1 MELLEASD
9 SYFQRVMPTNSGK
22 TQTSEHLLRRN
33 MPSLKESKDRYQGI
47 FIAAPVPMKDDY
59 SIDLPRIGTCVE
71 CLVNAGMRTGD
82 AIYVV
87 CGAGGEHM
95 HLSVDERKAV
105 AEASVQ
111 FAAGR
116 LPIFV
121 GVSHPSTLVSVELA
135 RHAEEIGADGLQVE
149 PPYYFSGTSDDV
161 FEYFRMISE
170 SVTIGLTAY
179 NTPWTSGFDMDRSFL
194 DRLASLRNIVGLKWY
209 TANLSEF
216 VHVLQNYQERFSI
229 ISNLVGGFLASVF
242 ILGARGYVSQGANF
256 APRTHLRI
264 LNLLRQKN
272 YEEATHLYLRSEG
285 VYYGAVR
292 ELIQQG
298 INGEGNFIKAC
309 MPLMGVPCGPAR
321 PPHRSIPA
329 WFSERVRTAL
339 ESVGEAQ
346 VSTAP
351 SGPSEA

>member
-1 MELLEASD
+1 
-9 SYFQRVMPTNSGK
+9 
-22 TQTSEHLLRRN
+22 
-33 MPSLKESKDRYQGI
+33 MPSLEESKDHYQGI

-59 SIDLPRIGTCVE
+59 SVDLPKIGKCVE
-71 CLVNAGMRTGD
+71 CLIDAGMKSGN
-82 AIYVV
+82 AVYVV

-149 PPYYFSGTSDDV
+149 PAYYFQGTSDDV
-161 FEYFRMISE
+161 FEYFRAISE
-170 SVTIGLTAY
+170 SVSIGLTAY
-179 NTPWTSGFDMDRSFL
+179 NTPWTSGFDMDRRFL
-194 DRLASLRNIVGLKWY
+194 DRLASLGNVIGLKWY
-209 TANLSEF
+209 SANLSEF
-216 VHVLQNYQERFSI
+216 VYVLQNYKDRFSI
-229 ISNLVGGFLASVF
+229 VSNLVGGFLASVF

-264 LNLLRQKN
+264 LSLLRQKK

-285 VYYGAVR
+285 VYYGAAT
-292 ELIQQG
+292 ELVKQG

-309 MPLMGVPCGPAR
+309 MPLIGVPCGPAR
-321 PPHRSIPA
+321 PPHRKIPT
-329 WFSERVRTAL
+329 WFAERVGAAL
-339 ESVGEAQ
+339 DSVGESQ
-346 VSTAP
+346 VVTESNGGNGA
-351 SGPSEA
+351 

>member
-1 MELLEASD
+1 
-9 SYFQRVMPTNSGK
+9 
-22 TQTSEHLLRRN
+22 
-33 MPSLKESKDRYQGI
+33 MPSLDESKNQYQGI
-47 FIAAPVPMKDDY
+47 FIAAPVPMKEDY
-59 SIDLPRIGTCVE
+59 SVDLPKIGQCLE
-71 CLVNAGMRTGD
+71 CLIDAGMRTGN
-82 AIYVV
+82 AVYVV

-95 HLSVDERKAV
+95 HLSVEERKAV

-111 FAAGR
+111 FAARR

-149 PPYYFSGTSDDV
+149 PAYYFPGTSDDV
-161 FEYFRMISE
+161 FEYFRAISE

-179 NTPWTSGFDMDRSFL
+179 NTPWTSGFDMDRRFL
-194 DRLASLRNIVGLKWY
+194 DRLASLRNIIGLKWY
-209 TANLSEF
+209 SANLSEF

-229 ISNLVGGFLASVF
+229 VSNLVGGFLASVF
-242 ILGARGYVSQGANF
+242 ILGAKGYVSQGANF

-264 LNLLRQKN
+264 LELLRQKK

-309 MPLMGVPCGPAR
+309 MPLIGLPCGPAR
-321 PPHRSIPA
+321 PPHRAVPG
-329 WFSERVRTAL
+329 WFSDRVRVAL
-339 ESVGEAQ
+339 ESVGELHLAMQ
-346 VSTAP
+346 PNERSFA
-351 SGPSEA
+351 